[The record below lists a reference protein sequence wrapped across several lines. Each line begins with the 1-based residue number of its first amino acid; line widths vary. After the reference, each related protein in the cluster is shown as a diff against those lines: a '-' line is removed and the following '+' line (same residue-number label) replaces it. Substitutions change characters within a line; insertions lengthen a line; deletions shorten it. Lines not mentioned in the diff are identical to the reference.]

1 MYKPIIKFQVLHNEL
16 WHNFSM
22 FLLNRTSYITLR
34 VYTFKFN
41 KFNILLPEDLY
52 RDSYRNVFNEMQSLN
67 HCLFLIVFE

>member
-22 FLLNRTSYITLR
+22 ILLNRTSYITLR
-34 VYTFKFN
+34 MYTFKFN

-67 HCLFLIVFE
+67 HCFFLIVFE